1 MVFFDRWNKWIA
13 VSWALPLFV
22 FFVVRSL
29 GACAVIAVTIGH
41 ACLTGWL
48 LASLATRSPL
58 SLLSRC
64 PRYLGALACTECTLL
79 HATLPTRP
87 LPMYHLST
95 CATVRNCLSPLP
107 LPSLLPLLLIT
118 SLLPSVSSRWTS
130 LVHLDRSFCSRFFG
144 YLLDSLY
151 FSFRFSSRIYW
162 ILLHGCFLCASLFCL
177 IIILS
182 TMFTFHA
189 CVYLTLWVLILEF
202 FCILKFYLI
211 SRKNSIVE

>member
-95 CATVRNCLSPLP
+95 CATVRNCLSPPPPPIPSSSSSYNLSSAIRFLP
-107 LPSLLPLLLIT
+107 VNLSCAPRQVILLSFLWVPARFAILLFSILFADILDSSSWLLPLCL
-118 SLLPSVSSRWTS
+118 
-130 LVHLDRSFCSRFFG
+130 SFLSYYNFIYDVYFPCMRLS
-144 YLLDSLY
+144 DSL
-151 FSFRFSSRIYW
+151 SSDIGIFLHSE
-162 ILLHGCFLCASLFCL
+162 ILFN
-177 IIILS
+177 I
-182 TMFTFHA
+182 
-189 CVYLTLWVLILEF
+189 
-202 FCILKFYLI
+202 K
-211 SRKNSIVE
+211 KK